1 MRSEEDSYNYIKSL
15 EELKE
20 EAHALLSG
28 SITPFTSS
36 KRTMVKIT
44 YNPRSSETKE
54 ADFFVTLG
62 KYNFL
67 LSILFIF
74 LESEIFK
81 CLACQYVPKSASLC
95 AFLSDRSL

>member
-67 LSILFIF
+67 L
-74 LESEIFK
+74 
-81 CLACQYVPKSASLC
+81 
-95 AFLSDRSL
+95 